1 MTADE
6 FVDGEVVLYGM
17 CHYNLNIAKASVI
30 VSSANVTVV
39 YGETAIVRVSVDD
52 VRATGT
58 VTVHINGEEFNATLD
73 NGNATVTLIGSDAW
87 NSGGYTFYVT
97 YSGDGNFTNATSI
110 NYVLKINIVNVTA
123 SDIIV
128 GENATINV
136 TLNQDAT
143 GNVTIFV
150 HGFRTEINQTEE
162 LNNGSCIF
170 IVPGLEFG
178 KYIIGITYTG
188 DYYYNPY
195 NNSEICTFKV
205 KDPVPGD
212 KYSSVSVED
221 ASCKLNSPVDLVA
234 HVVGDSG
241 YVTFYVNDIELNS
254 VKLVDAVIDEN
265 SVNFWLQKVNPL
277 WSVNQALGKIIHK
290 ETVAKDT
297 VSLTIQFNR
306 KFNVGKAGQH
316 HPVFVVIDGIRYERT
331 YSLTQLSDQ
340 KALLTAKKVEQGKV
354 SSWLVDQSKVGDILE
369 FGQPYG
375 DMLIPEQK
383 TVILL
388 AAGSGITPMYSL
400 ISAMVKSGEIQHTQ
414 VQLLYCLSGYFL
426 AVRKP

>member
-1 MTADE
+1 M
-6 FVDGEVVLYGM
+6 
-17 CHYNLNIAKASVI
+17 HVI
-30 VSSANVTVV
+30 EKSKSPISS
-39 YGETAIVRVSVDD
+39 
-52 VRATGT
+52 
-58 VTVHINGEEFNATLD
+58 
-73 NGNATVTLIGSDAW
+73 
-87 NSGGYTFYVT
+87 
-97 YSGDGNFTNATSI
+97 
-110 NYVLKINIVNVTA
+110 
-123 SDIIV
+123 
-128 GENATINV
+128 
-136 TLNQDAT
+136 
-143 GNVTIFV
+143 
-150 HGFRTEINQTEE
+150 
-162 LNNGSCIF
+162 
-170 IVPGLEFG
+170 
-178 KYIIGITYTG
+178 
-188 DYYYNPY
+188 
-195 NNSEICTFKV
+195 
-205 KDPVPGD
+205 
-212 KYSSVSVED
+212 
-221 ASCKLNSPVDLVA
+221 
-234 HVVGDSG
+234 
-241 YVTFYVNDIELNS
+241 
-254 VKLVDAVIDEN
+254 LVDAVIDEN

-383 TVILL
+383 SVILL

-414 VQLLYCLSGYFL
+414 VQLLYWMKTQEDFAFKKQFDDWVSQFENFTFDVFFTQEEQADLRLNQTHVHDLEHLENSAVYACGPSGFAAEVGKLFANAQVLKTEAFSMSPLLNDEVGFVNITL
-426 AVRKP
+426 AQSNKVIAIPKGQSILEGLEQQNIKPTYGCRMGICNKCVCNKAEGSTKNLVNGAQNSEPGNLLKICVNSAQTDLIIDL